1 LVREYASLTA
11 QAHGD
16 RRRVQKLI
24 DSVAHPAKLRH
35 TSSPDSAFLTR
46 VHRLAETGA
55 WAELKDTLHRAQ
67 GQDRLPEPLLR
78 LLDSPSLHHLVRRAA
93 LCALAPVQ
101 RYQALRDQ
109 MGPPARSEDAVA
121 DGSASRQRGAA
132 VEAAA
137 ARALQTIADRL
148 NEAGQL
154 GPPPAAEEPSF
165 YKVVTSMRAPST
177 LPADHAHAKT
187 EWDVVLLERASVKQL
202 QPVDQRESAPAEM
215 PQEDAEP
222 HGEPPEAWDIR
233 LLLEAKASVDAP
245 ATDLPRLLR
254 GLQLLSQADPAENYV
269 FQTREGPVTLRGAT
283 LSALPVEAGEL
294 DSVVLY
300 CSDGPEQAA
309 PRLLSAASRMQLLSA
324 PASLAF
330 AARG

>member
-1 LVREYASLTA
+1 EAMQPEAGDPAIQALVLQHHEPSVREYASLTA

-16 RRRVQKLI
+16 RRRIQKLI
-24 DSVAHPAKLRH
+24 DSVAHPEKLRH

-55 WAELKDTLHRAQ
+55 WAELNDTLHRAQ
-67 GQDRLPEPLLR
+67 GQGRLPAPLLR

-109 MGPPARSEDAVA
+109 MGPRARSEDAVA

-137 ARALQTIADRL
+137 ARALQTIVDRL

-154 GPPPAAEEPSF
+154 GRAAEGPRF

-177 LPADHAHAKT
+177 LPAAHAHAKT
-187 EWDVVLLERASVKQL
+187 EWDVVLLERASVQQL

-233 LLLEAKASVDAP
+233 LLLEAKASVD
-245 ATDLPRLLR
+245 
-254 GLQLLSQADPAENYV
+254 
-269 FQTREGPVTLRGAT
+269 
-283 LSALPVEAGEL
+283 
-294 DSVVLY
+294 
-300 CSDGPEQAA
+300 
-309 PRLLSAASRMQLLSA
+309 
-324 PASLAF
+324 
-330 AARG
+330 